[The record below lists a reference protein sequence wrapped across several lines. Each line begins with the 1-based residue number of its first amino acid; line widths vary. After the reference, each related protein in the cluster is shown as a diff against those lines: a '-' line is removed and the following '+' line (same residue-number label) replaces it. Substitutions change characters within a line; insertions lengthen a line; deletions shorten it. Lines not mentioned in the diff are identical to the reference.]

1 MRLMSAVGGAL
12 QALSGS
18 KTRSVLSALGIVIG
32 VAAVIVTTSIGAGTE
47 RRVAEQIELLGAN
60 LVLVRSGSVTSAGA
74 RLGAGARMTLTQG
87 DAAAIAEEIDAVE
100 IAGVVWWAGGQA
112 IHNNRNWGTRIH
124 GVDPGFLAA
133 RNWFAEQGRMFSD
146 DDVAMTRKVALI
158 GRTIA
163 EELYG
168 EEDPIGQVIRLRNV
182 PFRVIGVLEA
192 KGHSLGGDDHDD
204 VIYIPISTART
215 TVTIAARLSE
225 RPVSAI
231 AGTQRFG
238 AVQIASEAGVAA
250 TLRRPPQAGQIKPDV
265 VSAILVRVS
274 DPERIEEAV
283 AEIGRLLRQRH
294 RLSEATPDDFRVRS
308 LAEVGRVQ
316 QATSETLSIVL
327 AAIATV
333 SLIVGGIGIMNIM
346 LVSVAERHGEIG
358 LRMAVGARRRDVAQ
372 QFLVEAGTLSLAGG
386 ILGVAAGVGGSAVAA
401 RALDLDFVVGIA
413 PTVVALVVSVGVGL
427 IFGLYPA
434 MRAAG
439 LDPAAALRQG

>member
-1 MRLMSAVGGAL
+1 
-12 QALSGS
+12 
-18 KTRSVLSALGIVIG
+18 
-32 VAAVIVTTSIGAGTE
+32 
-47 RRVAEQIELLGAN
+47 
-60 LVLVRSGSVTSAGA
+60 
-74 RLGAGARMTLTQG
+74 
-87 DAAAIAEEIDAVE
+87 
-100 IAGVVWWAGGQA
+100 
-112 IHNNRNWGTRIH
+112 
-124 GVDPGFLAA
+124 
-133 RNWFAEQGRMFSD
+133 
-146 DDVAMTRKVALI
+146 
-158 GRTIA
+158 
-163 EELYG
+163 
-168 EEDPIGQVIRLRNV
+168 
-182 PFRVIGVLEA
+182 
-192 KGHSLGGDDHDD
+192 
-204 VIYIPISTART
+204 
-215 TVTIAARLSE
+215 
-225 RPVSAI
+225 
-231 AGTQRFG
+231 
-238 AVQIASEAGVAA
+238 
-250 TLRRPPQAGQIKPDV
+250 
-265 VSAILVRVS
+265 VS

-386 ILGVAAGVGGSAVAA
+386 VLGVAAGVGGSAVAA